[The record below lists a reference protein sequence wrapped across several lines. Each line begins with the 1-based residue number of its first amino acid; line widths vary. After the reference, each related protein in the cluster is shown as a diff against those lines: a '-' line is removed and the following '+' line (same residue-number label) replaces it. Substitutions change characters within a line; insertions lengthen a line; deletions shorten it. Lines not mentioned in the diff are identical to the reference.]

1 MKKYF
6 LYGGSFNCK
15 KIFLFKFCNNT
26 FMSVSKTN
34 INAADVFFLPA
45 KFRLF
50 FLSFCIYIPLTL
62 RGLLPLYSTF
72 IAVVNTEN

>member
-1 MKKYF
+1 MLKKK
-6 LYGGSFNCK
+6 L
-15 KIFLFKFCNNT
+15 FCNNT

-34 INAADVFFLPA
+34 LNAADVSFLPA

-50 FLSFCIYIPLTL
+50 FLFFCIYIPLTS

-72 IAVVNTEN
+72 IAAVNTEN

>member
-1 MKKYF
+1 MKVP
-6 LYGGSFNCK
+6 LIVK
-15 KIFLFKFCNNT
+15 KKKQLFFFRNNT

-34 INAADVFFLPA
+34 LNAADVSFLLA

-50 FLSFCIYIPLTL
+50 FLSFCIYTPLTS

>member
-1 MKKYF
+1 
-6 LYGGSFNCK
+6 
-15 KIFLFKFCNNT
+15 
-26 FMSVSKTN
+26 MSVSKTN

-50 FLSFCIYIPLTL
+50 FLSFCIYIPLTS

>member
-1 MKKYF
+1 MVVPLIVKKNPKTTFYF
-6 LYGGSFNCK
+6 L
-15 KIFLFKFCNNT
+15 FCNNT
-26 FMSVSKTN
+26 FLSVSKTN
-34 INAADVFFLPA
+34 QNAADVSFLLA

-50 FLSFCIYIPLTL
+50 FLSFCIYIPLTS